1 MKISTIAAY
10 QVFDS
15 RGTPTIEAVVSL
27 AGGLQGTAIAPS
39 GASTGQYEAL
49 ELRDKNP
56 RLFRGKSVLQAIA
69 NIEEV
74 IAPALRGL
82 DPADQ
87 AKLDKVLIELDGTPN
102 KTKLGAN
109 AILAVSMAAARAAA
123 QARRLPLFAHLGTGT
138 LLPLPEIQI
147 FGGGAHA
154 SWRIDVQDFMIVAVG
169 ARSYAETLEI
179 THNVYHAAG
188 DLLREQGRLV
198 GVADEGGY
206 WPDFASH
213 VEAFEL
219 LLAAIR
225 RAGYEADREVAISLD
240 FAASDLFDG
249 EKYHLKLEAEKF
261 TSDEFIELIESWC
274 KAYPIISIEDPLA
287 DTDWNG
293 WKKIAARLRGKV
305 QLIGDDLFTTNLAR
319 IERGIDMKA
328 ASAVLIKLN
337 QIGTV
342 TETLAAIRRTQAAG
356 WQPVVSARSGETE
369 DTFISHLAV
378 ATSAGQLKVGS
389 FARSERMCKW
399 NEVLRIERE
408 LGDKARFI
416 GAEVFTGRGTK

>member
-15 RGTPTIEAVVSL
+15 RGTPTIEAVVTL

-56 RLFRGKSVLQAIA
+56 RIFRGKSVLQAIA

-87 AKLDKVLIELDGTPN
+87 VKIDKVLIELDGTPN

-225 RAGYEADREVAISLD
+225 RAGYEAGREVAISLD